1 MGKYHT
7 PFRFQPSILTVFC
20 FFAGIFAGTMW
31 VNRMGAGLKEQ
42 LGVFGQAFLT
52 GSTQPPSL
60 ELLAELLLKRSLG
73 IGILWLLGMSLFAVP
88 GFCLAG
94 RLRRFFDGISYIL
107 NDGAGGADGSISLP
121 AFRIPADDIL
131 SSGYW
136 RFFYIWA
143 GCSGK

>member
-88 GFCLAG
+88 GFCLAAV
-94 RLRRFFDGISYIL
+94 Y
-107 NDGAGGADGSISLP
+107 AGFLYP
-121 AFRIPADDIL
+121 Q
-131 SSGYW
+131 
-136 RFFYIWA
+136 
-143 GCSGK
+143 

>member
-88 GFCLAG
+88 GFCLAAV
-94 RLRRFFDGISYIL
+94 Y
-107 NDGAGGADGSISLP
+107 AGFSMAFLISLP

-131 SSGYW
+131 SSG
-136 RFFYIWA
+136 I
-143 GCSGK
+143 GGSLHMGDGSGK

>member
-73 IGILWLLGMSLFAVP
+73 IGILWLLGMS
-88 GFCLAG
+88 
-94 RLRRFFDGISYIL
+94 
-107 NDGAGGADGSISLP
+107 
-121 AFRIPADDIL
+121 
-131 SSGYW
+131 
-136 RFFYIWA
+136 
-143 GCSGK
+143 

>member
-1 MGKYHT
+1 MYGKISY
-7 PFRFQPSILTVFC
+7 TVSFSTVHSNVFVLC
-20 FFAGIFAGTMW
+20 FLPGIFAGTMW

-88 GFCLAG
+88 GFCLAAVYAG
-94 RLRRFFDGISYIL
+94 FSMAFLISSMTVQ
-107 NDGAGGADGSISLP
+107 AG
-121 AFRIPADDIL
+121 
-131 SSGYW
+131 
-136 RFFYIWA
+136 
-143 GCSGK
+143 